1 MYVCVYFVCFCFI
14 LHSCY
19 IAVSMVG
26 WTWWDWS
33 LILRTYIPS
42 VIWHCCLGHM
52 TCKNLFPIWPIM
64 CLVRHQTLLY
74 LYIYLSQWPYLSTS
88 QSAFDLTGCSQLH
101 RKWSY
106 VHLLQ
111 FLLGNFFAFSGRRSF
126 TLIEMLSSY
135 LSLRNNATK
144 WNFVTWCEVV
154 IMSPSHYVIRNC
166 GNCTKFTIS
175 FVFSL
180 VEEMSKLLKQHQ
192 SNTQKLSGT
201 FLWLAV

>member
-64 CLVRHQTLLY
+64 CLVRHQSLY
-74 LYIYLSQWPYLSTS
+74 LSITMTVSVHFPEGIWSNWLFAASQKMVLCSSSSVLVRKFFSILWQEVFYI
-88 QSAFDLTGCSQLH
+88 D
-101 RKWSY
+101 
-106 VHLLQ
+106 
-111 FLLGNFFAFSGRRSF
+111 
-126 TLIEMLSSY
+126 
-135 LSLRNNATK
+135 RN
-144 WNFVTWCEVV
+144 VV
-154 IMSPSHYVIRNC
+154 FIF
-166 GNCTKFTIS
+166 K
-175 FVFSL
+175 
-180 VEEMSKLLKQHQ
+180 SKK
-192 SNTQKLSGT
+192 
-201 FLWLAV
+201 